1 MKFFQAF
8 AELANLVFRA
18 SPGVNK
24 VTIQPPATPAA
35 DRILN
40 LPDASDTLVGKATT
54 DSLTNKTFGDAAT
67 FAQISTPSSPASGF
81 DKLYAK
87 SNDVLYRLNS
97 AGLEI
102 PLSGHVYEEKSVLG
116 SPASS
121 SDTLT
126 LPVDSRNGGAAAS
139 YIVGLG
145 NLQVWL
151 NGEKLFLGDDYNE
164 IGTAGSTSN
173 TITTLQ
179 NLVIGDKLVYRI
191 VL

>member
-8 AELANLVFRA
+8 AELVSLAFRA
-18 SPGVNK
+18 SPGVNT
-24 VTIQPPATPAA
+24 VTIQPPATPASN
-35 DRILN
+35 RVLS
-40 LPDASDTLVGKATT
+40 LPDATDTLVGKATT
-54 DSLTNKTFGDAAT
+54 DSLTNKTFADAAT
-67 FAQISTPSSPASGF
+67 FAQVSTPGNPASGF
-81 DKLYAK
+81 DKIYAK

-97 AGLEI
+97 AGVEV

-116 SPASS
+116 TAVSS
-121 SDTLT
+121 GNNLT

-164 IGTAGSTSN
+164 VGTAGSTSN